1 MARRLASIPDA
12 ELLEL
17 ASGIEQRYKD
27 AAAAADYHAMMATR
41 RATYWRL
48 QRRTAGQS
56 WARWRKEIINRGLWP
71 TYYGR
76 RMHRD

>member
-1 MARRLASIPDA
+1 MALRLASIPDA

-17 ASGIEQRYKD
+17 ASGIEQRYRD

-71 TYYGR
+71 AYYRR

>member
-1 MARRLASIPDA
+1 MVRRLASIPDA

-17 ASGIEQRYKD
+17 ASGIEQRYRD

-71 TYYGR
+71 AYYRR

>member
-17 ASGIEQRYKD
+17 ASGIEQRYRD

-48 QRRTAGQS
+48 ERRTAGQT
-56 WARWRKEIINRGLWP
+56 WARWRKEIIRRGLWP
-71 TYYGR
+71 AYYRR